1 MTIILWEL
9 AVQLWQFTQTLICMT
24 VMGKSTSWKSKRNTD
39 RCLLGRLEF
48 TAAVPKQLVGG
59 REREQHK
66 LSFSLSFHLSLSLA
80 LISSALSLAMMSV
93 YQWLTALL
101 KRNAEHGRFWPCK
114 KKGGRRGKKMRA
126 RERERHRECVRERE
140 REVSVLGR
148 FCSTSVWSMRGCK
161 IWTWAP
167 GGSMP
172 LCSHLYTLQDTET
185 NAVSHMHVAKKKHI
199 LKTHNVFWYS
209 SVFKHVTHFWL
220 KSPTLFLSR
229 EQVWC

>member
-1 MTIILWEL
+1 
-9 AVQLWQFTQTLICMT
+9 
-24 VMGKSTSWKSKRNTD
+24 MGKSTSWKSKRNTD

-66 LSFSLSFHLSLSLA
+66 LSFSLSFHVSFA

-114 KKGGRRGKKMRA
+114 KTGGQRGKKMRA

-140 REVSVLGR
+140 RERGRSVSLAGFAAHLSEVCAAAKFEPEHQGAVCHCVHIFTLCR
-148 FCSTSVWSMRGCK
+148 TQKQMQSVTCM
-161 IWTWAP
+161 
-167 GGSMP
+167 
-172 LCSHLYTLQDTET
+172 LQNKT
-185 NAVSHMHVAKKKHI
+185 KI
-199 LKTHNVFWYS
+199 LKTHNVFRYS
-209 SVFKHVTHFWL
+209 SVFKHVTHFWHALRL